1 MQTAKEVNVVKTIPA
16 QRQKGVTLLEYAIIA
31 ALIAAVTIA
40 IISAIGSKV
49 NNTFAT
55 INSQLK

>member
-1 MQTAKEVNVVKTIPA
+1 MSKAPESVALPRPSK
-16 QRQKGVTLLEYAIIA
+16 RQKGVTLLEYAIIA

-40 IISAIGSKV
+40 IISAIGGKV

-55 INSQLK
+55 INNQLK